1 MSLVSPVVAAATN
14 GGAAPASSGVSAFV
28 GGASASPEPGA
39 APAEPKQ
46 VRKTLPKAR
55 RPAKAPGGAAP
66 KAKPK
71 TPTKAK
77 PKTPTPSTPGVPGV
91 AGVAGSFPVTG
102 SGWSMDGADLRFGA
116 PRSGHTHQGQDILAP
131 EGTPIV
137 APLAGTVTW
146 SANQPAGAGIYVVI
160 RGSDGRDYVFMHIRP
175 KTLLVQPQDSV
186 AAGQQIAQVG
196 HTGDAQGPHLHF
208 EIWVG
213 GWYEKGGAP
222 IDPLPDLQHWA
233 GLQ

>member
-1 MSLVSPVVAAATN
+1 VSLTSPVVAAATN
-14 GGAAPASSGVSAFV
+14 GGAAPASSGVSAFT
-28 GGASASPEPGA
+28 GGAEPGA
-39 APAEPKQ
+39 LPAETKK
-46 VRKTLPKAR
+46 VHKTVTKAR
-55 RPAKAPGGAAP
+55 MPAKATGGAAP
-66 KAKPK
+66 KAKAKAKAPA
-71 TPTKAK
+71 KAK
-77 PKTPTPSTPGVPGV
+77 PPAPSTTGV
-91 AGVAGSFPVTG
+91 AGRFPVTG
-102 SGWSMDGADLRFGA
+102 SDWSMDGADLRFGA

-175 KTLLVQPQDSV
+175 KTLLVAPDDTV
-186 AAGQQIAQVG
+186 AVGEQIAQVG
-196 HTGDAQGPHLHF
+196 HTGDAEGPHLHF

-222 IDPLPDLQHWA
+222 IDPLPDLQRWA
-233 GLQ
+233 GLR